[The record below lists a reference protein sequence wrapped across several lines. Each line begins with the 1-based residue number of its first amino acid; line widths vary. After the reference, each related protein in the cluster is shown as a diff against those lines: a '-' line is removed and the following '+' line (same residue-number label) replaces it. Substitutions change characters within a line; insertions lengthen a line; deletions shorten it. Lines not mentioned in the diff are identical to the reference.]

1 MDSLDLIRTF
11 REVAQRS
18 SFAAAARALDLA
30 PASVSKYVAALEA
43 RFGVRLFNR
52 TTRKVTLTDAG
63 HLLFE
68 HTGPL
73 LDIVALA
80 QDELLERASR
90 PSGKL
95 TLSAPYALMQT
106 SAPALIGRFLSRYP
120 DVSLQLLVTNR
131 LIDLAEESVDLALR
145 VGPIPDANLVVRRLL
160 QIKRCVA
167 ATPAY
172 WQKHGKPAHPRDLAK
187 HRTLAVTPPDQAPAW
202 EFTDHGAA
210 LTVHLQPLVSATDAT
225 ALPTLALQ
233 DLGVIYLSRAILE
246 PHLESG
252 ALAEVLADYVPSDM
266 WLYAAYGQ
274 RRYKSAALTALIA
287 FLEQETKDI
296 KPRFL
301 PEPTAALRQPVAR
314 PKSTKLA
321 KR

>member
-131 LIDLAEESVDLALR
+131 LIDLADSGEIILAPQIAPAPL
-145 VGPIPDANLVVRRLL
+145 VQPWFAGIANVRGNLFAVSDFSAFLGTQPTPHNANARLL
-160 QIKRCVA
+160 LIGVRHGSNA
-167 ATPAY
+167 ALLVPRMLGLKKPENFVPQADDENFPD
-172 WQKHGKPAHPRDLAK
+172 WGKQRFSDSEDRLWRK
-187 HRTLAVTPPDQAPAW
+187 LAVR
-202 EFTDHGAA
+202 E
-210 LTVHLQPLVSATDAT
+210 L
-225 ALPTLALQ
+225 
-233 DLGVIYLSRAILE
+233 
-246 PHLESG
+246 
-252 ALAEVLADYVPSDM
+252 LADRTFM
-266 WLYAAYGQ
+266 NIG
-274 RRYKSAALTALIA
+274 I
-287 FLEQETKDI
+287 
-296 KPRFL
+296 
-301 PEPTAALRQPVAR
+301 
-314 PKSTKLA
+314 
-321 KR
+321 